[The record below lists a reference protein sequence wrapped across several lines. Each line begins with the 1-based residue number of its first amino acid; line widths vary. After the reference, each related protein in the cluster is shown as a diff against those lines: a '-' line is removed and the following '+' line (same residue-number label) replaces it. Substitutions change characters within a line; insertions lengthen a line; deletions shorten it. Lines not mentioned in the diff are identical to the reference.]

1 VIPVLRRGINVC
13 RRYCGV
19 EPAKTFPRAM
29 GIAVVAITVTYLVPI
44 AVAVGVAPRV
54 DYCDGCLVNIAS
66 TVAGPWC
73 VLYV

>member
-1 VIPVLRRGINVC
+1 
-13 RRYCGV
+13 
-19 EPAKTFPRAM
+19 M